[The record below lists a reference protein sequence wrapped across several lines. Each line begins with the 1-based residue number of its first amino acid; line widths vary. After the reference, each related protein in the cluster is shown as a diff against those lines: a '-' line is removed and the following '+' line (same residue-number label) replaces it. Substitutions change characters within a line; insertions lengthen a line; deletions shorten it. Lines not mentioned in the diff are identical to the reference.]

1 MNRSFVFSVAGLL
14 LFFALPAAGHH
25 SFSGQYDAN
34 QPIVFTGIVTK
45 IEWMNPHA
53 RCYIDVEDDSGT
65 VTNWNLV
72 LASPNIL
79 RRFGWNRN
87 SLRLED
93 EVTVEAYLA
102 RDGTNMANTTIVTL
116 ADGSRVFARD
126 SADEAR

>member
-1 MNRSFVFSVAGLL
+1 MNRSFVFSAAGLL
-14 LFFALPAAGHH
+14 LSLALPAAAHH
-25 SFSGQYDAN
+25 SFTSQYDVN
-34 QPIVFTGIVTK
+34 RPIVLTGIVTK
-45 IEWMNPHA
+45 VAWMNPHA
-53 RCYIDVEDDSGT
+53 RFYIDVEDESGN